1 MKKQLLI
8 NVESVSRTLTG
19 IKQADSPHSYLIVFF
34 ASDFIYRHAAK
45 I

>member
-8 NVESVSRTLTG
+8 NFESVPRTLTG
-19 IKQADSPHSYLIVFF
+19 IKQADSPHSYLIVI
-34 ASDFIYRHAAK
+34 ASDFIYRHAK